1 MFFAGS
7 LKTFQA
13 DAVAPGAADSLP
25 DALPDAL
32 PEAVAPPVASGP
44 ASARASALPSGGAGT
59 LGLLPAVHAG
69 VPLPSVLQ
77 PEPAAAATASAAAI
91 RTLRDSAVP
100 VMVPAYSRDH
110 AGRKGQRSRIHV
122 S

>member
-25 DALPDAL
+25 DALPDA
-32 PEAVAPPVASGP
+32 VAPPVASGR
-44 ASARASALPSGGAGT
+44 ASALPSALPSGGAGT

-110 AGRKGQRSRIHV
+110 AGRKGQRSRISV